1 MLKNETCACVVVNE
15 EIDTTTVRVD
25 FKIMKGEDGRAAVV
39 QPAASGASLSGDTV
53 LYIND
58 VSTFNIAFTATC
70 ETKVVPLLVST
81 FLYLYFFLSFF
92 EDLDE
97 MQLFFFNFIC

>member
-1 MLKNETCACVVVNE
+1 MLKNVSCACVVVNE

-25 FKIMKGEDGRAAVV
+25 FKIMKGGDGRAAVV
-39 QPAASGASLSGDTV
+39 QPAASDASMSVDTV

-58 VSTFNIAFTATC
+58 VSTFNIAFTAATC

-81 FLYLYFFLSFF
+81 CTSLYIFVFLSFI
-92 EDLDE
+92 
-97 MQLFFFNFIC
+97 FF